1 MVRLQNIRVSIW
13 FLVILL
19 LLTYW
24 TEADCAQPFQTF
36 NVYKDDHFHSNSI
49 LTLTWKGHWYTTI
62 SLARV
67 LWGSI
72 TTVQC
77 KCWLDCRGPRQD
89 PACSLLPGTGLPQPG
104 HTGPAPDMS
113 AVFDTVYRESHIYGN
128 LILEMVDSRLLL
140 SICEDAI
147 TSECLNLSEQMFTK
161 VLGLIALVFTL

>member
-1 MVRLQNIRVSIW
+1 MNPPLYYSMEDNKNLLVGLLSIMTHWMVRLQNIRVSIW
-13 FLVILL
+13 FLVLLL

-36 NVYKDDHFHSNSI
+36 NFYKSDHFHSNSI

-62 SLARV
+62 SLAGV

-104 HTGPAPDMS
+104 HTGAS
-113 AVFDTVYRESHIYGN
+113 ARHV
-128 LILEMVDSRLLL
+128 SRVWRCVEKVT
-140 SICEDAI
+140 SVAI
-147 TSECLNLSEQMFTK
+147 SF
-161 VLGLIALVFTL
+161 